1 MATHGFGAQLSN
13 REFFIKRWQQEHSAF
28 VNVIAALPIDLL
40 DFRPHPLSRS
50 AAELVVLLI
59 SAQRSCIQLCDNK
72 KSSYTGMHWQEPT
85 TLDNRVH
92 IVSTYERDHDELRV
106 QLGALDD
113 DSWNHQAWLI
123 QGKDEILLRD
133 TLGGLLWIALFDTV
147 HHRGQLTTYIRPMG
161 GKVPSI
167 YGPSADD
174 QRAWH

>member
-50 AAELVVLLI
+50 AAQLVALLI

-85 TLDNRVH
+85 TLDDRLHTVA
-92 IVSTYERDHDELRV
+92 TYERDHSELRV
-106 QLGALDD
+106 QLGA
-113 DSWNHQAWLI
+113 
-123 QGKDEILLRD
+123 
-133 TLGGLLWIALFDTV
+133 
-147 HHRGQLTTYIRPMG
+147 
-161 GKVPSI
+161 
-167 YGPSADD
+167 
-174 QRAWH
+174 

>member
-13 REFFIKRWQQEHSAF
+13 REFFIKRWQQEHSSF

-50 AAELVVLLI
+50 AAQLVALLI
-59 SAQRSCIQLCDNK
+59 SAQRRCIQLCDNK

-85 TLDNRVH
+85 TLDDRFHTVA
-92 IVSTYERDHDELRV
+92 TYERDHGELRA

-133 TLGGLLWIALFDTV
+133 TLGGLLWIALFDTI

-174 QRAWH
+174 QREWH